1 MQHHLRNDLFQDG
14 VYDPR
19 ENNSFRAVL
28 LLLGGIPPLARRPP
42 RIALTLVER
51 EDISRGIASGASL
64 REIARHLDRAVSTVL
79 LLDWPPEQIS
89 RWLKTQY
96 PDDRSMRV
104 SHDTIY
110 RSLFIQARGVL
121 KKELLDQLR

>member
-1 MQHHLRNDLFQDG
+1 MIFFRMVSMTQGRIIPFALCYCFSAVSLPSL
-14 VYDPR
+14 VAPR
-19 ENNSFRAVL
+19 GL
-28 LLLGGIPPLARRPP
+28 
-42 RIALTLVER
+42 ALTLVER